1 MKRFMVAVVVLLF
14 IISCPLVTFAT
25 EEKKLTNEE
34 LYACYQEI
42 IEKTNE
48 KYGYD
53 FCLVDIKDI
62 SCFWSVEEFQNIVEA
77 YCAYKAEKSVAI
89 IPQLNAQGASR
100 ANKVVTAS
108 NTVTETHALDTIT
121 ITFYGT
127 FDIKQNST
135 TGSHYVDS
143 ESYTVYTRS
152 QNGIVTYE
160 PYGATIVQTYDHGR
174 SHYAVQNFRVL
185 VYGAFS
191 EYSEASA
198 GFYISPATGNVTP
211 LSN

>member
-1 MKRFMVAVVVLLF
+1 MKRILAVLLSLLLA
-14 IISCPLVTFAT
+14 ISCSVVAFAA

-42 IEKTNE
+42 IEKSNE
-48 KYGYD
+48 KYGYS
-53 FCLVDIKDI
+53 FSLVDFEDVPY
-62 SCFWSVEEFQNIVEA
+62 FWPVNEFQNMVEE
-77 YCAYKAEKSVAI
+77 YCKCKKEKSITIAPLFNGQSV
-89 IPQLNAQGASR
+89 SR
-100 ANKVVTAS
+100 SNKVVTAS
-108 NTVTETHALDTIT
+108 NVVTETHALDTIT

-127 FDIKQNST
+127 FDIKQNYT

-160 PYGATIVQTYDHGR
+160 PYGAVTVETYDHGR
-174 SHYAVQNFRVL
+174 SHYAVQEFRVL
-185 VYGAFS
+185 VYGVFE

>member
-1 MKRFMVAVVVLLF
+1 MKRFLSVILSLLLA
-14 IISCPLVTFAT
+14 ISCPLVTFAA

-42 IEKTNE
+42 IEKSNE
-48 KYGYD
+48 KYGYS
-53 FCLVDIKDI
+53 FSLVDFDDI
-62 SCFWSVEEFQNIVEA
+62 PFFWPVDEFQNMVEE
-77 YCAYKAEKSVAI
+77 YCWCKKEKAITITPLLNGQSV
-89 IPQLNAQGASR
+89 SR

-108 NTVTETHALDTIT
+108 NVVTETHRLDTIT

-127 FDIKQNST
+127 FDIKQNTT
-135 TGSHYVDS
+135 TGSHYVDG

-160 PYGATIVQTYDHGR
+160 PHGTVTIETYDHGR
-174 SHYAVQNFRVL
+174 SHYAVQEFRVL
-185 VYGAFS
+185 VYGSFE

-211 LSN
+211 LST